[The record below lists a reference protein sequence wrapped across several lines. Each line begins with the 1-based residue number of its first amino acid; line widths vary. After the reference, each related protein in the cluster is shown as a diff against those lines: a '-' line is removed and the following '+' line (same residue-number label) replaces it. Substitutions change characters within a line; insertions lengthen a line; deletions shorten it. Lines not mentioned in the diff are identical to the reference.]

1 MSDRGTSSD
10 LGEDTPDAP
19 YVPDITTKSAI
30 DLPATVGSN
39 LRRLRARMGYSL
51 KRLASVSGV
60 SRGMI
65 GQIETGKSI
74 PTVGLL
80 SRLAEALDVE
90 LVSLL
95 VAQQAPTTTIL
106 RRARAKTIQ
115 TSDGRFTARAL
126 SKRDTRGVEFFEFSI
141 ARAHYEEGDRRAP
154 GVRAH
159 VVVAAGIVAVSIAGE
174 PVVTLAAGD
183 GLIFAAD
190 AAHGYHNVGDDEAT
204 LYLVL
209 SDGGAP
215 A

>member
-39 LRRLRARMGYSL
+39 LRRLRARSGYSL
-51 KRLASVSGV
+51 ERLASVSGV

-65 GQIETGKSI
+65 GQIETGKST

-106 RRARAKTIQ
+106 RRARQ
-115 TSDGRFTARAL
+115 DHPN
-126 SKRDTRGVEFFEFSI
+126 E
-141 ARAHYEEGDRRAP
+141 RR
-154 GVRAH
+154 
-159 VVVAAGIVAVSIAGE
+159 
-174 PVVTLAAGD
+174 
-183 GLIFAAD
+183 
-190 AAHGYHNVGDDEAT
+190 
-204 LYLVL
+204 
-209 SDGGAP
+209 
-215 A
+215 